1 MGHVMAERVRPNVG
15 FAHVRLRQRGLR
27 REAAAS
33 FFDRASKWAGQSVY
47 DSVYSARLFEIRD
60 REDGD
65 RAPREGTRPTTLR
78 TAVCRPRLPFDCA
91 QGKPFDCAQGKPFD
105 GPRKGLQP
113 RHDVVASPLRFGS
126 VGLGFARYTDQRQ
139 GGCAKNVKIVKRTQV
154 CVGRRGKMFQGKPKT
169 KPNWR
174 VRQGAYGPEYNG
186 VGTGYQC
193 CRCLCRLGRGEHCGQ
208 QSGLVLSRSY
218 DLATHLPATCYTG
231 PAVSAGALR
240 FDLC

>member
-1 MGHVMAERVRPNVG
+1 MATERRVRARGLQRCGPR
-15 FAHVRLRQRGLR
+15 FAARGYPSTALRVNPSTALRVNPSTGSGQALRQ
-27 REAAAS
+27 
-33 FFDRASKWAGQSVY
+33 
-47 DSVYSARLFEIRD
+47 
-60 REDGD
+60 
-65 RAPREGTRPTTLR
+65 
-78 TAVCRPRLPFDCA
+78 A
-91 QGKPFDCAQGKPFD
+91 QGRPFD